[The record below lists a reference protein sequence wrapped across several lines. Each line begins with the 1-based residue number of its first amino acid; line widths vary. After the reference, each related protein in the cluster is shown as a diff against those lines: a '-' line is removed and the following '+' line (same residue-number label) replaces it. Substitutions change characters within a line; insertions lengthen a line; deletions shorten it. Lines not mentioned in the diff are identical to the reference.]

1 MDITVQELRQKLE
14 SGEKFVFIDVR
25 EPWENEEVNLGA
37 TLMPIGDLMNRMWEL
52 EDHKNDEIVVHCR
65 SGARS
70 GMAQSLLTAQGF
82 TNVRNLTG
90 GVMAWMDAFG
100 TTKP

>member
-1 MDITVQELRQKLE
+1 MDITVQELKTKLDNKE
-14 SGEKFVFIDVR
+14 NFVFIDVR
-25 EPWENEEVNLGA
+25 EQYEYDEFNIGAKLIPLGNIQA
-37 TLMPIGDLMNRMWEL
+37 ALEDL

-70 GMAQSLLTAQGF
+70 AGAQQLMQAAGF

-90 GVMAWMDAFG
+90 GVLAWQTAFG
-100 TTKP
+100 S